1 MWGAEAWP
9 RGSLA
14 EWGALP
20 GLRAQGPPPR
30 SQRDTEEAPAA
41 TGAVAVLSPPLA
53 GTAERE
59 GQGLP
64 RKVHR
69 RVPTDARHPRCP
81 PPAWPAS
88 RVEEEK
94 VPVLMGA
101 GKSLEEP

>member
-14 EWGALP
+14 ERDRPLGGP
-20 GLRAQGPPPR
+20 AQGPPPR

-41 TGAVAVLSPPLA
+41 TGAAAVLSPPLA

-64 RKVHR
+64 QKVHR
-69 RVPTDARHPRCP
+69 RVPTDACHPRCP

-88 RVEEEK
+88 LAEEEK
-94 VPVLMGA
+94 APVLMGA
-101 GKSLEEP
+101 RKSLEEP